1 MCNSFCKRFS
11 CWKVSLDVLIE
22 VKNLLIDFQIFEEKR
37 DWRTQWKSKGEEES
51 EEEKEKEEKEEEEER
66 EA

>member
-1 MCNSFCKRFS
+1 M
-11 CWKVSLDVLIE
+11 LIE

-51 EEEKEKEEKEEEEER
+51 EEEKEKKEKEEEGER